1 MLATSAFSGGSLKVQ
16 PGQAAPRFFL
26 VRLDNDAKRAGLRD
40 YADSARRAADSTWGK
55 PVVLAFWTTTCVNC
69 RAEMP
74 RLQKWA
80 ETRDIVFLP
89 MLVENTEPAAGMAWL
104 DGIGV
109 KARGL
114 HDRYQVAGQNY
125 GVCDGRMCTVPALVA
140 ISPDG
145 KVRLAKS
152 GYVPTEPMEDDLD
165 KALALGAFKGLSA
178 PKALVQPA
186 TTGKPAAGAKLQ
198 VAPPLAPAKVAA
210 PAKDTKPV
218 VKSVPSAVKPAVP
231 ATTTVPATPAVKPV
245 AATAPV
251 APAAKSAPATTSVP
265 SAPK

>member
-1 MLATSAFSGGSLKVQ
+1 MASDFKVQ
-16 PGQAAPRFFL
+16 VGQTAPRFFL
-26 VRLDNDAKRAGLRD
+26 VRLDNDSKRTGLRD
-40 YADSARRAADSTWGK
+40 FADSARRAADSNWGK

-80 ETRDIVFLP
+80 DSRDIAFLP
-89 MLVENTEPAAGMAWL
+89 MLVENTDPATGLAWL

-145 KVRLAKS
+145 VVRLAKS
-152 GYVPTEPMEDDLD
+152 GYVPSEPLEDDLD
-165 KALALGAFKGLSA
+165 RALALGAFRGHTYAGVSPAATSAKALPAGKAAPGAAVPPTKPTA
-178 PKALVQPA
+178 PKDA
-186 TTGKPAAGAKLQ
+186 KPAATPGA
-198 VAPPLAPAKVAA
+198 
-210 PAKDTKPV
+210 
-218 VKSVPSAVKPAVP
+218 PAVP
-231 ATTTVPATPAVKPV
+231 APAAPAVP
-245 AATAPV
+245 T
-251 APAAKSAPATTSVP
+251 PAAK
-265 SAPK
+265 